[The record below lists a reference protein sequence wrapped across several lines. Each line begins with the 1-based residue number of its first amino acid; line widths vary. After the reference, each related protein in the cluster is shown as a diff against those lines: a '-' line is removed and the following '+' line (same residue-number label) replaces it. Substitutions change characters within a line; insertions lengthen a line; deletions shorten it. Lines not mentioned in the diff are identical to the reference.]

1 LTVCWQRLDRR
12 PEEASRRLTADRQKS
27 DRRLE
32 EIDSVLGEV

>member
-1 LTVCWQRLDRR
+1 VCWGRFDRR
-12 PEEASRRLTADRQKS
+12 SKEASRRLTAGTQKS